1 MRPRY
6 VLLGAARNLIGRC
19 LINYQLLFQIWD
31 YLFRVNRVPWKFS
44 RSRFEYC
51 AFLMNCFKYKP
62 FRSTLDEEFHLILLS
77 SFIVSIWILNTRS
90 SHFVFLGARARFQ
103 VFLLKNCF
111 SALALNSIE
120 VNDSRFISGKQF
132 HLIVTVSFLFR
143 IQI

>member
-1 MRPRY
+1 MRVRY
-6 VLLGAARNLIGRC
+6 VLLEAARYLIVRC
-19 LINYQLLFQIWD
+19 LLKYQLLFQIWD
-31 YLFRVNRVPWKFS
+31 YLVRVNRVPWNFS

-51 AFLMNCFKYKP
+51 FCVLFWKKP
-62 FRSTLDEEFHLILLS
+62 FRSTLDEEFNLTLLS

-103 VFLLKNCF
+103 GFLLKNCF
-111 SALALNSIE
+111 SVLALNSIE
-120 VNDSRFISGKQF
+120 VNDSRLISGKQF